1 MQPESSTKKGS
12 RHPGGA
18 RILVVD
24 DEDALRDVVCEMLE
38 SLGYRTIQAKG
49 ADDAMAHMQQTAP
62 DLVLTDIMMPNADG
76 FALIRR
82 MRANDALAEIPIV
95 VLSARATSESR
106 DAAARMGAD
115 AFMPKPFTSL
125 ELERIVRS
133 FLDEPI

>member
-1 MQPESSTKKGS
+1 MRLESSPPSAK
-12 RHPGGA
+12 RHSED
-18 RILVVD
+18 RHILVVD

-38 SLGYRTIQAKG
+38 SLGYRTLPAKS
-49 ADDAMAHMQQTAP
+49 ADDAMAQMEQTTP

-82 MRANDALAEIPIV
+82 MRANEKLMGIPIV

-106 DAAARMGAD
+106 DAATRIGAD
-115 AFMPKPFTSL
+115 AYMPKPFTSI

-133 FLDEPI
+133 FLDDPT